1 MTKIL
6 IIGAGMS
13 GLTAAR
19 ELQDN
24 GHEVTVVDKGR
35 GIGGRM
41 ATRRFAGG
49 RFDHGAQF
57 FTTRSDE
64 FKAATRRWQSE
75 KVAHHWFDGTPTH
88 DEPATNDGH
97 PRYCGDTGMT
107 GIGKHLMQGLNVQL
121 GHEIETLARA
131 NGVWTAT
138 TLQGETFEGAE
149 LIITAP
155 IPQALKLFDTSDQ
168 KLPDA
173 MRATL
178 QSVTYEP
185 CFAVLAQLDGPS
197 NIAAPGLLYING
209 DPIWWIAD
217 NYQKGVSPIEGSV
230 TIHSSGA
237 YARKRYD
244 DDQTAVGQ
252 ELIDLCKEW
261 LGCEVKE
268 FEVRRWRYSKPENPL
283 DIGIARDEK
292 CAVTFAGDALMGAKI
307 EGAFTSGLMAARNL
321 VEVL

>member
-19 ELQDN
+19 ELQN
-24 GHEVTVVDKGR
+24 SGHEVTVVDKGR

-49 RFDHGAQF
+49 TFDHGAQF

-64 FKAATRRWQSE
+64 FKAATEKWQRE
-75 KVAHHWFDGTPTH
+75 NVAQHWFDGTPTPEQS
-88 DEPATNDGH
+88 DKNDGH
-97 PRYCGDTGMT
+97 PRYCGSDGMT
-107 GIGKHLMQGLNVQL
+107 GIGKHLMEGLNVQL
-121 GHEIETLARA
+121 GVEIETLARA
-131 NGVWTAT
+131 DGLWQAAT
-138 TLQGETFEGAE
+138 SDGTTFSGEE
-149 LIITAP
+149 LILTAP
-155 IPQALKLFDTSDQ
+155 IPQALQLFDTSGQ
-168 KLPDA
+168 LLPAA

-178 QSVTYEP
+178 QSVRYEP

-197 NIAAPGLLYING
+197 NIAPPGLLYVNG

-217 NYQKGVSPIEGSV
+217 NFQKGVSPIEGSV

-237 YARKRYD
+237 YARAHYD
-244 DDQTAVGQ
+244 DEPSQVG
-252 ELIDLCKEW
+252 EDLIAHCKEW
-261 LGCEVKE
+261 LGREVQE

-283 DIGIARDEK
+283 DIGIARDES

-307 EGAFTSGLMAARNL
+307 EGAFLSGQMAARKL
-321 VEVL
+321 M